1 MKKKVKYNTPEP
13 VQERKIDQIFRM
25 MDQRYVAGSLFFYF
39 VNVALIFFGVM
50 GLIWMIPFP
59 QFDFL
64 VSMEMHTFLNWGSFY
79 IAIVI
84 YLYLRMAPT
93 LSYLILFTIGAMSF
107 LIVQLEYLE
116 RDGGPQVWLV
126 SLVSVLAGLTGVYLN
141 SRKESPVLSWKEMGT
156 LITIGPIWCCSKVFK
171 KFNMKY

>member
-93 LSYLILFTIGAMSF
+93 LSYLIL
-107 LIVQLEYLE
+107 
-116 RDGGPQVWLV
+116 
-126 SLVSVLAGLTGVYLN
+126 
-141 SRKESPVLSWKEMGT
+141 
-156 LITIGPIWCCSKVFK
+156 
-171 KFNMKY
+171 